1 MSINVMVNGIPGKM
15 GISVAESI
23 IGRNWNLVPFSLS
36 GNSKNGQFVEIE
48 GRKIELLGSS
58 VREERINDIIKK
70 YPELIVVDYTLPAA
84 VNSNSEFYI
93 KHNLPF
99 VMGTTGGDRELMLK
113 SLAQTNLPC
122 VIAPNMGKQIV
133 AFQAMMEY
141 MAKEYPGVFEGY
153 SLKVE
158 ESHQKSK
165 VDTSGTAKAVVSS
178 FNKMGLQ
185 QSVSDII
192 KYRTDAESMDLL
204 GVPEVALDGHAFH
217 TYSLVSKDETV
228 AFQFKHNVSGR
239 RFYAEGTADAVGF
252 LAAKAKSG
260 ESKIFD
266 MVDVLRSRS
275 MEF

>member
-1 MSINVMVNGIPGKM
+1 MVNGMPGKM
-15 GISVAESI
+15 GIAVAESI
-23 IGRNWNLVPFSLS
+23 LGRNWNLVPFSLS
-36 GNSKNGQFVEIE
+36 GNSKSGQILEVNNH
-48 GRKIELLGSS
+48 KIELLGPS
-58 VREERINDIIKK
+58 VRESKIKEIIQD

-99 VMGTTGGDRELMLK
+99 VMGTTGGDRQLMFK
-113 SLAQTNLPC
+113 SIAQAGLAC

-141 MAKEYPGVFEGY
+141 MAKEFPGVFDGY

-158 ESHQKSK
+158 ESHQKTK

-178 FNKMGLQ
+178 FNKMGLE
-185 QSVSDII
+185 QSVEDII
-192 KYRTDAESMDLL
+192 KYRTDAEAMEVL
-204 GVPEVALDGHAFH
+204 GVPEGALKGHAFH

-252 LAAKAKSG
+252 LAAKVKSG
-260 ESKIFD
+260 EKQVFD
-266 MVDVLRSRS
+266 MVDVLRSRG